1 MDDPVSITKLLLAW
15 NGGDQA
21 ALHRLMP
28 LVHDELR
35 RLAHRYMRGERS
47 GHPLQTTALV
57 NEAYVRL
64 VDSSRVRWQNR
75 AHFFAVSA
83 QLMRRILVDVA
94 RTRQKRKRGGGAVQV
109 SFDEALAV
117 AGGPGLDVIALDDA
131 LRALAAF
138 DERKSK
144 VVELRYFGGLS
155 VDETA
160 EALGVSSCH
169 RHARLERGEGLV
181 VARAGARMTPEKW
194 RAVEEI
200 YLAALERDAAARA
213 GFLQEACGADAEL
226 RREVETL
233 LEYQPRA
240 EGFLESAVPSGL
252 GEAPSDRPP
261 DRPPARFV

>member
-64 VDSSRVRWQNR
+64 VDSSRVRWQSR

-94 RTRQKRKRGGGAVQV
+94 RTRQKRKRGGGDVQV

-117 AGGPGLDVIALDDA
+117 AGGPGLDVVALDDA

-160 EALGVSSCH
+160 EALGVSSVTVM
-169 RHARLERGEGLV
+169 RDWSVAKVWLLRELER
-181 VARAGARMTPEKW
+181 A
-194 RAVEEI
+194 
-200 YLAALERDAAARA
+200 
-213 GFLQEACGADAEL
+213 
-226 RREVETL
+226 
-233 LEYQPRA
+233 
-240 EGFLESAVPSGL
+240 
-252 GEAPSDRPP
+252 
-261 DRPPARFV
+261 